1 VKDENDAIY
10 MLYTER
16 GRLLKKKVT
25 VAQFDTYIQSVI
37 LSTQKEKNKPYL
49 LKSQQSLDFRNNP
62 TIPYL
67 IERMPNIGK

>member
-1 VKDENDAIY
+1 

-25 VAQFDTYIQSVI
+25 VDTYIQSVI